1 MNIIDIRKTAVPK
14 IGFAALAAAAAFSAV
29 FFYAGPAGAQIKMA
43 PGTLPVEIIMKN
55 LPTKPE
61 TPPAGRPGFPAP
73 GMNKAPLLQGL
84 PRPADTGA
92 VMLNLRDAANA
103 AAAAI
108 GAGTAEAAL
117 IPSVPLSYSLPEG
130 YAGTF
135 EASIDKLYM
144 KKDELPENITM
155 ASVAKMKTNPQ
166 LSTTKAD
173 FEKIAKEAF
182 RGSVTTANWRVAHTS
197 FYKGKDADDDTI
209 YICVAIEY
217 KREASEQSFKRDIE
231 SLKNYLKKETS
242 DEYVMLEK
250 FPFLIVM
257 GSNQTGDYEFS
268 TVKEIASR
276 LKVKLFGAAAVE
288 PAPIVYPAEKT
299 VTAPA
304 AAGKTGEVG
313 VDKATG
319 EVNLKPTAPQQESG
333 TVEVG
338 AGVGEGAAVPAKAPA
353 NNPAAA
359 VKTPAP
365 EANEKS
371 PAAGNKTAAD
381 KAAAAK
387 QPGSKFK
394 AIVED
399 MKKDKNKSRKDGK
412 NISTD
417 DITADEQ

>member
-1 MNIIDIRKTAVPK
+1 MKITDIRKIAGLK
-14 IGFAALAAAAAFSAV
+14 SGLAALTAAAAFSTV
-29 FFYAGPAGAQIKMA
+29 FFCAGPAGAQIKMA

-55 LPTKPE
+55 LPAKPGM
-61 TPPAGRPGFPAP
+61 PVPAGRPGFPAP
-73 GMNKAPLLQGL
+73 GMSSAPVFQGM
-84 PRPADTGA
+84 PKPADTGA
-92 VMLNLRDAANA
+92 VMLNLRDAAKT

-108 GAGTAEAAL
+108 GAGTAEAELAPR
-117 IPSVPLSYSLPEG
+117 IPLSYSLPAG

-144 KKDELPENITM
+144 KKDELPENITI

-182 RGSVTTANWRVAHTS
+182 RGSITTANWRVAHTS

-217 KREASEQSFKRDIE
+217 KREASEQSFKRDVE

-242 DEYVMLEK
+242 DEYVILEK

-276 LKVKLFGAAAVE
+276 LKIKLFGAASVE
-288 PAPIVYPAEKT
+288 PAPIVYPAEKIE
-299 VTAPA
+299 TAPA
-304 AAGKTGEVG
+304 ARKTGEVG
-313 VDKATG
+313 INKTPAAAKTG
-319 EVNLKPTAPQQESG
+319 EVNLKTPATESG
-333 TVEVG
+333 TVEVT
-338 AGVGEGAAVPAKAPA
+338 VNEVAAASGT
-353 NNPAAA
+353 PAAM
-359 VKTPAP
+359 
-365 EANEKS
+365 S
-371 PAAGNKTAAD
+371 AGAKTAA
-381 KAAAAK
+381 AK
-387 QPGSKFK
+387 PPASKFK

-399 MKKDKNKSRKDGK
+399 MKNDKNNDRKDDK
-412 NISTD
+412 NIPED

>member
-1 MNIIDIRKTAVPK
+1 MKMTDIR
-14 IGFAALAAAAAFSAV
+14 IIHGFKNGVAALAAAAAFSAV
-29 FFYAGPAGAQIKMA
+29 FFCAGAAGAQIKMA
-43 PGTLPVEIIMKN
+43 PGTLPVEILMKN
-55 LPTKPE
+55 LPTKPG
-61 TPPAGRPGFPAP
+61 THS
-73 GMNKAPLLQGL
+73 
-84 PRPADTGA
+84 ADTGA
-92 VMLNLRDAANA
+92 VLLNLRDAAKT

-108 GAGTAEAAL
+108 GAGTAEAELA
-117 IPSVPLSYSLPEG
+117 PRVPLSYSLPAG
-130 YAGTF
+130 HAGTF

-144 KKDELPENITM
+144 KKDELPENITI

-182 RGSVTTANWRVAHTS
+182 RGSIATANWRVAHTS

-242 DEYVMLEK
+242 DEYVLLEK

-299 VTAPA
+299 ETAPA
-304 AAGKTGEVG
+304 AASKTGEVG
-313 VDKATG
+313 VSKPPAAAATG
-319 EVNLKPTAPQQESG
+319 EVNLKNRAPQPESG
-333 TVEVG
+333 TVEISVN
-338 AGVGEGAAVPAKAPA
+338 EGSAAPAKASA
-353 NNPAAA
+353 DKPAAA
-359 VKTPAP
+359 GKTPA
-365 EANEKS
+365 AKADEKS
-371 PAAGNKTAAD
+371 PAADNKNSVD
-381 KAAAAK
+381 KPAAAK
-387 QPGSKFK
+387 PPVSKFK

-399 MKKDKNKSRKDGK
+399 MKKDKNKDRKDNK
-412 NISTD
+412 NTSAD